1 MFVYDDNALTKDD
14 LAKLLKLISKDKL
27 KFVFSAHAVKV
38 GDKGYHFVN
47 EPLDR
52 KGKRNKH
59 YAFFKSILVSIVK
72 KHNLKL
78 KKIHRMAINIT
89 FNNGYDKE
97 VPLHLD
103 HDFPHKQIIFY
114 LNTSTGNTEI
124 PFYNKI
130 ITPKENTAILF
141 DNKEHKHYF
150 PEKGIRAVCVFTF
163 V

>member
-14 LAKLLKLISKDKL
+14 LTKLLKLISKDKL
-27 KFVFSAHAVKV
+27 KFAFSAHAVKV

-78 KKIHRMAINIT
+78 KKIICLFSFIVAVYIVYKMKST
-89 FNNGYDKE
+89 
-97 VPLHLD
+97 
-103 HDFPHKQIIFY
+103 IFIFCGP
-114 LNTSTGNTEI
+114 SR
-124 PFYNKI
+124 
-130 ITPKENTAILF
+130 
-141 DNKEHKHYF
+141 
-150 PEKGIRAVCVFTF
+150 KGIV
-163 V
+163 